1 MKFTKFHKPTGELLQ
16 ILKKSNSVKQYMAEN
31 QDEFM
36 HIDIAEYL
44 EKIIQEKHL
53 KRSQIVKDSGLD
65 RSYVYHIL
73 NGERKNPSRS
83 KLLAICVAMK
93 MDIKETQ
100 YFLRAAQVPVLYPR
114 NQRDC
119 IILYGLEQGASV
131 MEINETLYT
140 MQFELLE

>member
-1 MKFTKFHKPTGELLQ
+1 
-16 ILKKSNSVKQYMAEN
+16 
-31 QDEFM
+31 
-36 HIDIAEYL
+36 
-44 EKIIQEKHL
+44 
-53 KRSQIVKDSGLD
+53 
-65 RSYVYHIL
+65 
-73 NGERKNPSRS
+73 
-83 KLLAICVAMK
+83 MK

-131 MEINETLYT
+131 MELNETLYT